1 MLCLKSRFNVGRI
14 PGFISRPSPICVLYT
29 RSAMIGKMF
38 GKISVIAVLLASGF
52 LIGCGTS
59 STDPDGGS
67 KRQASTGVSS
77 SGYPGGE
84 PKDPGSPAL
93 ASSTES
99 QYSRDQVE
107 KKEEPAR
114 TLPSSNK

>member
-1 MLCLKSRFNVGRI
+1 
-14 PGFISRPSPICVLYT
+14 
-29 RSAMIGKMF
+29 MIGKMF
-38 GKISVIAVLLASGF
+38 GKISTIAALLAAGF

-59 STDPDGGS
+59 STEPGGGS
-67 KRQASTGVSS
+67 KRQIATGVSS

-93 ASSTES
+93 ASSSES
-99 QYSRDQVE
+99 HYSRDQVE
-107 KKEEPAR
+107 KEEPAR